1 MSGRPPSQESRNKFT
16 RFMRWYFTR
25 ANRAEE
31 FERLPTNHTF
41 PDAELIEITDRDVRD
56 FMNVMAFGTT
66 TPSNDAR
73 PTMRA
78 DYLLGFKSAIS
89 LFMPRQ
95 DTNWDPVNR
104 AGNPTKSNAPSLF
117 VYI

>member
-1 MSGRPPSQESRNKFT
+1 
-16 RFMRWYFTR
+16 MRWYFTR

>member
-73 PTMRA
+73 PTMSFGMLWISYSRKTTQLILPSTPSISITA
-78 DYLLGFKSAIS
+78 SHLL
-89 LFMPRQ
+89 
-95 DTNWDPVNR
+95 
-104 AGNPTKSNAPSLF
+104 
-117 VYI
+117 